1 MTLTDSNNHISQMQ
15 KWLLELKE
23 FAHKRIVLCIAGNKC
38 DMVQQR
44 QVDLKDAE
52 AFAKQNN
59 AKHFSTS
66 AKANIGISE
75 MFQYLVTGKYSASRC
90 LAPFPARFEL
100 RRSFPSPGLL
110 SNNNH
115 G

>member
-1 MTLTDSNNHISQMQ
+1 MYYKDALGAILVYDITFKESFSKMQ

-75 MFQYLVTGKYSASRC
+75 MFQYLVTEIDVQHGKKIKPKGSGII
-90 LAPFPARFEL
+90 LGQPA
-100 RRSFPSPGLL
+100 
-110 SNNNH
+110 
-115 G
+115 